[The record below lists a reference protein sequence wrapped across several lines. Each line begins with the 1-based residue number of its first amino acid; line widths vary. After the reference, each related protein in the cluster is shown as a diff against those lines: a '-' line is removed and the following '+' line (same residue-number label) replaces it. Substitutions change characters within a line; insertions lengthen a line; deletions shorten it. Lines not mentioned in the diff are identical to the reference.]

1 MSTPAGKM
9 NTLLEALQDASDLAV
24 AVSGGVD
31 SLTLAT
37 LVCRHLQAPATLF
50 HAVSP
55 AVPGEAT
62 ERVRALAVRESW
74 ALQIV
79 DAGEFSDDRYRRNP
93 VNRCFHCKT
102 HLYDAIASRTSAQ
115 ILSGTNLD
123 DLGEYRPG
131 LQAAKVHAV
140 RHPFVEAG
148 IDKQMVRRIAARLN
162 LGEIADLP
170 AAPCLSS
177 RIETAIAI
185 DPEVLAQALLGLCH
199 QGRNGFEGRRVVA
212 ARCRHAFAQLHETSV
227 VECNDLDLGA
237 AQIDAQPRR
246 HGFRCPRVS
255 SSPGSGQAAVRDA
268 RYAVQNICAN
278 DPLSR
283 AAWTDTCACYA
294 VPAWLKQAGV
304 NPESRG
310 RH

>member
-9 NTLLEALQDASDLAV
+9 NALLEALQDASDLAV

-185 DPEVLAQALLGLCH
+185 DPEVLALVHRVEKFVSESISPRTVRCRIRASGMVIELDETSLRQLYLAGL
-199 QGRNGFEGRRVVA
+199 EGIRKGVA
-212 ARCRHAFAQLHETSV
+212 ALVDESGRDYDLSFAAYRSGSAFLHGT
-227 VECNDLDLGA
+227 G
-237 AQIDAQPRR
+237 
-246 HGFRCPRVS
+246 
-255 SSPGSGQAAVRDA
+255 
-268 RYAVQNICAN
+268 
-278 DPLSR
+278 R
-283 AAWTDTCACYA
+283 A
-294 VPAWLKQAGV
+294 
-304 NPESRG
+304 
-310 RH
+310 